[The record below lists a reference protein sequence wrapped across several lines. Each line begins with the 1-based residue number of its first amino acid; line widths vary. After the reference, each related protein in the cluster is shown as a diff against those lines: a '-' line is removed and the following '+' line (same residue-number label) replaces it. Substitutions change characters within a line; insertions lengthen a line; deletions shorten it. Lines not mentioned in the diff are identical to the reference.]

1 MPKLLNSDITA
12 AVLHLLD
19 AQKFPERDQFTQ
31 LLVGADDALERR
43 TAQARRLRHRL
54 GKLLD
59 LLPEPELRCGDMD
72 GRDCCDE

>member
-1 MPKLLNSDITA
+1 MPKLLNNDITHR
-12 AVLHLLD
+12 VLLLLD

-31 LLVGADDALERR
+31 LLAESDDALERR
-43 TAQARRLRHRL
+43 TAQARRLRQRL

-59 LLPEPELRCGDMD
+59 LLPGPELRCGDGD